1 MEFLVNGSDV
11 LRVGFSVFFIA
22 VNSRECFGCT
32 SRISLEDCVDK
43 RTIVKCKNNSQ
54 PCAEF
59 SAYTLTGER
68 EEFYLKGCAQTCSVS
83 GIEICAD
90 PNEVKC
96 ALSCCSSDLCNGLN
110 KTSSPTPG
118 KVVGDVGVSG
128 PGVSGLLLIVT
139 ASFIYLF
146 RF

>member
-1 MEFLVNGSDV
+1 MFYECDFPFL
-11 LRVGFSVFFIA
+11 IA
-22 VNSRECFGCT
+22 VNSRKCYGCT
-32 SRISLEDCVDK
+32 SRISLENCVDK

-96 ALSCCSSDLCNGLN
+96 ALSCCSSDLCNSLN
-110 KTSSPTPG
+110 TTLSPTFG
-118 KVVGDVGVSG
+118 VGGVSVYG
-128 PGVSGLLLIVT
+128 PGVSGLLLIVI